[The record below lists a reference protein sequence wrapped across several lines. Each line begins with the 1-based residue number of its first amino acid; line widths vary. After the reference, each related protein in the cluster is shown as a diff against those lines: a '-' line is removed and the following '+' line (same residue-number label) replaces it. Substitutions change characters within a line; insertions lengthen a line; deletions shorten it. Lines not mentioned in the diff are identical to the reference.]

1 LKNFQTWSFA
11 AVSTIIAVV
20 IAVEFLDRPIARV
33 SYRMFGQ
40 LAFVHEFAAT
50 PKFFGP
56 LEILVLMI
64 FVFRRIAVYPL
75 AYPDTVLILCQAS
88 LLATNLLV
96 SPLKF
101 VFGRT
106 WPLHGHPSFLIDG
119 AYGFNFLTAGPQFES
134 FPSGH
139 AASIGAL
146 VGVLWAT
153 YPRFRLLYG
162 AGVAVMAAAL
172 VAGDFHFLSD
182 VLAGGFLGVSVAFL
196 ILAVWHFG
204 NRKFRFSGVE

>member
-20 IAVEFLDRPIARV
+20 IAEEFLDRPIARV
-33 SYRMFGQ
+33 SYRMFGH

-56 LEILVLMI
+56 LEILVLMV

-204 NRKFRFSGVE
+204 NRKLRFSGVE